1 MDDVRDKGE
10 LARVIER
17 FTKKD
22 GTYQTVIPALRF
34 IRASHTSEPVHSVY
48 EPSLCIVA
56 QGSKL
61 VMLGNEDFQYG
72 VGSYLTASVHLPIT
86 GQVVEASR
94 ETPYLSLQLQL
105 DMKQI
110 LDIIRASDQ
119 EAKHDGVVRRG
130 LMINHMNDTIYD
142 ATLRFVRLLET
153 PHDIPIL
160 APTMMREMV
169 YRVLQNDQGEVLRQF
184 ALMGSHTQ
192 RIAKVIKRLN
202 QDFSLPLR
210 IEKLAEEAT
219 MSPSSLYYYFKKIT
233 AMSPLQYQK
242 RLRLQEARRL
252 LLSHQVEAAEAAFQ
266 VGYESPSH
274 FSRDYARLFSE
285 PPKRDIRYLRETM
298 KKTIN

>member
-1 MDDVRDKGE
+1 MDDVRDKEE
-10 LARVIER
+10 LTRIIER

-34 IRASHTSEPVHSVY
+34 IRASHMSEPVHSVY
-48 EPSLCIVA
+48 EPCLCIVA

-61 VMLGNEDFQYG
+61 VMLGNENFQYG

-86 GQVVEASR
+86 GQVVDASP

-119 EAKHDGVVRRG
+119 EAKPDDVVRRG
-130 LMINHMNDTIYD
+130 LVINHLNDTLYD

-153 PHDIPIL
+153 PNDIPIL

-169 YRVLQNDQGEVLRQF
+169 YRFLQNDQGEVLRQF

-202 QDFSLPLR
+202 RDFSLPLR
-210 IEKLAEEAT
+210 IEELAEEAT

-252 LLSHQVEAAEAAFQ
+252 LLSDQIEAAEAAFQ

-274 FSRDYARLFSE
+274 FSRDYGRFFNA

-298 KKTIN
+298 KRE